1 VLACILGRKWPVGDI
16 GLGYVYL
23 PLPIEMIGHITI
35 WAMVILSVVSAVDYF
50 AVFWNKI
57 DHAVR
62 HHHHNVRRARSRIPS
77 KMSPVRD

>member
-1 VLACILGRKWPVGDI
+1 
-16 GLGYVYL
+16 
-23 PLPIEMIGHITI
+23 MIGHITI